1 MFECSLCKFKTDYP
15 SEWKRHINLTKHQK
29 LTRTNKNLYKEEHDK
44 NKNLLDDLKKIYL
57 KSKINKLEEELSILK
72 EELKEYTETTIL

>member
-29 LTRTNKNLYKEEHDK
+29 LIRTNKNLYKEEHDK
-44 NKNLLDDLKKIYL
+44 NKNLLDYLKRNKL
-57 KSKINKLEEELSILK
+57 KSKINKLEEEFSILK